1 MIVNVCDCTSD
12 ETLMVYTNGGS
23 KNFTKM
29 APFKLLPMEVHFN
42 PESMANILPIK
53 DVASIPVL
61 NISMYS
67 RKERAIIV
75 EYKNQIIKFQEF
87 CDVLYYYDTA
97 NKCISHVNSYY
108 F

>member
-42 PESMANILPIK
+42 PESMANIIAID
-53 DVASIPVL
+53 DVSSVPGVHISI
-61 NISMYS
+61 YS

-75 EYKNQIIKFQEF
+75 KYHNQIIKFLE
-87 CDVLYYYDTA
+87 
-97 NKCISHVNSYY
+97 
-108 F
+108 